1 MNELRYLVIS
11 TALLAYFM
19 VAGCATP
26 LPLCEKFGFR
36 VGLDSHTDEP
46 IFALDQENA
55 IKLARM
61 MQGLSEGTCRLEKG
75 GDR

>member
-1 MNELRYLVIS
+1 MKIRYLVIS

-26 LPLCEKFGFR
+26 LPLCEKFR
-36 VGLDSHTDEP
+36 YRTVMEIHTEEP
-46 IFALDQENA
+46 LFALDQENA
-55 IKLARM
+55 IKLAQLM
-61 MQGLSEGTCRLEKG
+61 HGLSEGTCRLEKG